1 MKKKELKELNKF
13 LEEKFNFKFY
23 HVNEFDKKSIMYNYD
38 ESFVFI
44 EAEYTPIIQ
53 KDNVISAYKIM
64 LKDSISSM
72 KKISPNFF
80 KKEFDLLAKLVSIF
94 GGINEI
100 INNEFKINYDKLVTV
115 LYSGDINLIDKNFS
129 PYITFL
135 ITFTKNKKEIA
146 YNVTIKDGNIFLNN
160 EFLHNQIKTIKEIE
174 DILYIKS
181 LTKASDKFAV
191 SFSKGTI
198 NSKEEAIEE
207 YNRLKSFNEMVN
219 Y

>member
-13 LEEKFNFKFY
+13 LQEKFNFKFY
-23 HVNEFDKKSIMYNYD
+23 HVNENDKKSIIYNYD

-44 EAEYTPIIQ
+44 ETEYTPIIQ
-53 KDNVISAYKIM
+53 KNNVISAYKIM

-80 KKEFDLLAKLVSIF
+80 KKEFELLAKLVSIF
-94 GGINEI
+94 GDINKI
-100 INNEFKINYDKLVTV
+100 VNNEFKINYDKLVTV
-115 LYSGDINLIDKNFS
+115 LYSGDINLIDQNFPPS
-129 PYITFL
+129 INFL

-146 YNVTIKDGNIFLNN
+146 YNVSIKEGAIFLNN
-160 EFLHNQIKTIKEIE
+160 EIKTVKEIE
-174 DILYIKS
+174 DILYVSS
-181 LTKASDKFAV
+181 LSKASDKFSI
-191 SFSKGTI
+191 SFTKGTI
-198 NSKEEAIEE
+198 NSKEDAIEE

>member
-23 HVNEFDKKSIMYNYD
+23 HVNEFDKKSIIYNYD
-38 ESFVFI
+38 EAFVFI

-64 LKDSISSM
+64 LKDSLSSM

-94 GGINEI
+94 GDINEI
-100 INNEFKINYDKLVTV
+100 VNNEFKINYDKLVTV

-146 YNVTIKDGNIFLNN
+146 YNVTIKDGNVFLNN
-160 EFLHNQIKTIKEIE
+160 EFLHNQIKPIKEIE

-181 LTKASDKFAV
+181 LTKASDKFSV

>member
-23 HVNEFDKKSIMYNYD
+23 HVNEFDKKSIIYNYD
-38 ESFVFI
+38 EAFVFI

-64 LKDSISSM
+64 LKDSLSSM

-94 GGINEI
+94 GDINEI
-100 INNEFKINYDKLVTV
+100 VNNEFKINYDKLVTV

-146 YNVTIKDGNIFLNN
+146 YNVTIKDGNVFLNN

-181 LTKASDKFAV
+181 LTKASDKFSV

>member
-13 LEEKFNFKFY
+13 LQEKFNLKFY
-23 HVNEFDKKSIMYNYD
+23 QVNEFDKKSIMYNYND
-38 ESFVFI
+38 AFLFI

-53 KDNVISAYKIM
+53 KDNVIPAYKIM

-72 KKISPNFF
+72 IKISSKFF
-80 KKEFDLLAKLVSIF
+80 KKEFDLLAKLISIF
-94 GGINEI
+94 GDINEI
-100 INNEFKINYDKLVTV
+100 LKDEFKINYDKLVTV
-115 LYSGDINLIDKNFS
+115 LYSGDITKIDENFS

-146 YNVTIKDGNIFLNN
+146 YNVLIKDGNIFLNN
-160 EFLHNQIKTIKEIE
+160 EFLNNETKTIKEIE

-181 LTKASDKFAV
+181 LTKASDKFSI
-191 SFSKGTI
+191 SFDKGTI
-198 NSKEEAIEE
+198 NTKEEAIEE
-207 YNRLKSFNEMVN
+207 YKRLKSFNEMVN